1 MKSGLT
7 KMNSRLYKLIQTI
20 IVAVVISAALLPLTS
35 AENEL
40 VLDKTF
46 FKNFT
51 VLNSLVRD
59 EFIEKQMNRIVIG
72 RGTIISITEQERY
85 KKKYRIVVES
95 SDAPEFGYRFR
106 FYIFT
111 DNKDTLDLLTL
122 DSSFEF
128 KGQLAG
134 YTPLDTKR
142 THYILDIL
150 FMDGSTIIE

>member
-1 MKSGLT
+1 MNSGLC
-7 KMNSRLYKLIQTI
+7 KAIRLVMISVFITVILIP
-20 IVAVVISAALLPLTS
+20 VSA

-40 VLDKTF
+40 VMDKNF
-46 FKNFT
+46 FKNFMA
-51 VLNSLVRD
+51 LKSLVRD
-59 EFIEKQMNRIVIG
+59 DFIDKQINRIVIG
-72 RGTIISITEQERY
+72 RGTIISISEQERY

-95 SDAPEFGYRFR
+95 SDAAEFGHKFL

-128 KGQLAG
+128 KGQLTG
-134 YTPLDTKR
+134 YTPLDIKR
-142 THYILDIL
+142 TQYILDII

>member
-1 MKSGLT
+1 MT
-7 KMNSRLYKLIQTI
+7 NRLHKVLQKV
-20 IVAVVISAALLPLTS
+20 IVTAVLSVLLVPAA
-35 AENEL
+35 AVENEL
-40 VLDKTF
+40 VMDKTF
-46 FKNFT
+46 FKGFS

-72 RGTIISITEQERY
+72 RGTIISISEQERY

-95 SDAPEFGYRFR
+95 SDAGEYGQRFR

-134 YTPLDTKR
+134 FTPLDTKR
-142 THYILDIL
+142 TQYILDII

>member
-1 MKSGLT
+1 M
-7 KMNSRLYKLIQTI
+7 KMNSSLKNVIKI
-20 IVAVVISAALLPLTS
+20 IIAGAAILFILFPVSAAD
-35 AENEL
+35 NEL

-46 FKNFT
+46 FKVFSS
-51 VLNSLVRD
+51 LNSLVRD
-59 EFIEKQMNRIVIG
+59 EFIEEQMNRIVIG
-72 RGTIISITEQERY
+72 RGTIINISEQERY

-95 SDAPEFGYRFR
+95 SDAPEYGQKFR

-128 KGQLAG
+128 KGQLTG
-134 YTPLDTKR
+134 YTPLDIKR
-142 THYILDIL
+142 NQYILDII

>member
-1 MKSGLT
+1 IKF
-7 KMNSRLYKLIQTI
+7 I
-20 IVAVVISAALLPLTS
+20 ISSAVVSVFCVSVNAAGD
-35 AENEL
+35 EL
-40 VLDKTF
+40 VMDKPF
-46 FKNFT
+46 FKSFSRI
-51 VLNSLVRD
+51 NSVVRD

-72 RGTIISITEQERY
+72 RGTIISISEQERY

-95 SDAPEFGYRFR
+95 SDAGDFGYKFR
-106 FYIFT
+106 FYIYT
-111 DNKDTLDLLTL
+111 DNRDTLDLLTL

-142 THYILDIL
+142 TRYILDVI

>member
-1 MKSGLT
+1 M
-7 KMNSRLYKLIQTI
+7 KMNSSLKNVIKI
-20 IVAVVISAALLPLTS
+20 IIAGAAILFILFPVSAAD
-35 AENEL
+35 NEL

-46 FKNFT
+46 FKVFSS
-51 VLNSLVRD
+51 LNSLVRD
-59 EFIEKQMNRIVIG
+59 EFIEEQMNRIVIG
-72 RGTIISITEQERY
+72 RGTIINISEQERY

-95 SDAPEFGYRFR
+95 SDAPEYGQKFR

-128 KGQLAG
+128 KGQLTG
-134 YTPLDTKR
+134 YTPLDVKR
-142 THYILDIL
+142 NQYILDII